1 MRYYFL
7 RLLSL
12 LKRALGYLTTKIAQL
27 YNYLGNVI
35 TTGIEKET
43 QKIED
48 LKQRNINKAKQDVVN
63 AALRVIELES
73 NVDNVISR
81 EEDKAF
87 SKTVKL
93 KTKVK

>member
-12 LKRALGYLTTKIAQL
+12 LKRTLGYLTTKIAQL
-27 YNYLGNVI
+27 YNYLGRVI
-35 TTGIEKET
+35 ASGVEKET
-43 QKIED
+43 TKIEV
-48 LKQRNINKAKQDVVN
+48 LKQRNIDKAKQDVVN
-63 AALRVIELES
+63 AALRVIELEV

-93 KTKVK
+93 KTKVN

>member
-27 YNYLGNVI
+27 YNYIGAVI
-35 TTGIEKET
+35 TAGVVKET
-43 QKIED
+43 AKIED
-48 LKQRNINKAKQDVVN
+48 LKNKNIDKAKKDVIN
-63 AALRVIELES
+63 AALRVIELEA
-73 NVDNVISR
+73 NVGAVEVR
-81 EEDKAF
+81 EEDKADTKLF
-87 SKTVKL
+87 KL